1 MLLGTTCLHLKSHNI
16 NNNPTISFIR
26 GCDGV
31 KHSLYRGFL
40 HHLWDAYRYV
50 SLGLNWIN
58 FDSKILRQADTSS
71 KKVRTFIGNQLFIK
85 LEGVYVAVTKK

>member
-1 MLLGTTCLHLKSHNI
+1 MLLGTICLHKKSQNI

-26 GCDGV
+26 GCDGA

-40 HHLWDAYRYV
+40 HHLWE
-50 SLGLNWIN
+50 
-58 FDSKILRQADTSS
+58 QADTSS

-85 LEGVYVAVTKK
+85 LDGVYVAVTKK